1 MRKLLTLVFA
11 LLAGPVF
18 AQNMGQVG
26 GLNVPAAAGS
36 SGTVTSVACPSATIT
51 TSGTCNPL
59 AAGATAGQVVTA
71 SGSTGATVAQ
81 TGLVFTG
88 GNSLQVGN
96 GSNAGT
102 VFLDTT
108 GGGGVNLLAG
118 SSASTFSA
126 TLPDNTG
133 TVAELNL
140 AQTFTAAQTNSTAG
154 AASTPALSLTGV
166 IFTGGSGS
174 TTTPQ
179 LLIQP
184 SNATASSVWS
194 TTGTAFGIN
203 VHTGTANLIDAQL
216 DGLSVFH
223 VTSVGAM
230 VISNSFTASG
240 AISSSGGL
248 SAGTASFIN
257 WTSRGILS
265 SPAIGGVQLGN
276 TDAAAPVAQTLSAQ
290 SVVAGTASNVAG
302 AAELITGSRGVGSG
316 GGGSITIETA
326 IAHGSDTVQDTLLP
340 ALTLD
345 AVQHTTAGN
354 TTNPPTCGAGCAS
367 ISATSTDQRMTVTT
381 GTAATSVVV
390 NFGKTWLNAP
400 VCVSE
405 TASAT
410 NLSGITAISASS
422 ITIGV
427 ATALTTAP
435 IYIVCG

>member
-1 MRKLLTLVFA
+1 MIRFLLAVALAAFAFTASAQTITPPPASPGGSTTQVQYNSSGSFAGNAGFSINTAAEDYLTLGTA
-11 LLAGPVF
+11 SAP
-18 AQNMGQVG
+18 G
-26 GLNVPAAAGS
+26 GL
-36 SGTVTSVACPSATIT
+36 IMF
-51 TSGTCNPL
+51 
-59 AAGATAGQVVTA
+59 
-71 SGSTGATVAQ
+71 SGSTGAITIVPTPSASNRTITFPDASMTVA
-81 TGLVFTG
+81 GI
-88 GNSLQVGN
+88 
-96 GSNAGT
+96 
-102 VFLDTT
+102 
-108 GGGGVNLLAG
+108 
-118 SSASTFSA
+118 
-126 TLPDNTG
+126 NT
-133 TVAELNL
+133 
-140 AQTFTAAQTNSTAG
+140 AQTFTAAQTNSAAG

-223 VTSVGAM
+223 VTSLGAM

-290 SVVAGTASNVAG
+290 SVIAGTASNVAG

-367 ISATSTDQRMTVTT
+367 ISATSTDQRMVVTT

-390 NFGKTWLNAP
+390 NFGKTWINAP

-422 ITIGV
+422 VTIGV